1 MVRGEVR
8 LVGLALEA
16 GGVKG
21 FTHIATLKL
30 LDMYDV
36 RLNMIAGSSAGAI
49 VGALYAMYGD
59 ADKVYEEFS
68 TNVVSFMKDKSLKS
82 SVPMFELVI
91 KKALISLD
99 DYYQFFK
106 ALFGRI
112 KFSQLKTKLVVVAFD
127 CENRESMV
135 IDEGFL
141 VDAVLASC
149 TVPGVFEPT
158 YLCGTKVLDGG
169 VLSPLPTE
177 ELRKRGMDR
186 IIASLF
192 EEEIPDYQT
201 QFGLLSTLDSIKNQ
215 EILRQEMQIADFVF
229 DYPVQAEWSE
239 FERYESI
246 YNEALKIAMDRRDEF
261 ENFIRR

>member
-1 MVRGEVR
+1 MI
-8 LVGLALEA
+8 GLALEA

-21 FTHIATLKL
+21 FSHIATLKI
-30 LDMYDV
+30 LDAYDV
-36 RLNMIAGSSAGAI
+36 KLDMIAGSSAGAI

-59 ADKVYEEFS
+59 ADKVYEVFS

-82 SVPMFELVI
+82 SVPIFELVI

-106 ALFGRI
+106 AIFGRT
-112 KFSQLKTKLVVVAFD
+112 KFSDLKTKLVVVTFD
-127 CENRESMV
+127 CESRESIV

-158 YLCGTKVLDGG
+158 YLCGVKVLDGG

-177 ELRKRGMDR
+177 ELNERGIDK
-186 IIASLF
+186 IIASMF
-192 EEEIPDYQT
+192 SEEIPDYQT
-201 QFGLLSTLDSIKNQ
+201 QFDLLSTLDSIKNQ
-215 EILRQEMQIADFVF
+215 EILRQERQLADFVF
-229 DYPVQAEWSE
+229 DYDVQAEWSE
-239 FERYESI
+239 FEKYESV
-246 YNEALKIAMDRRDEF
+246 YNDALRIAMDRRDEF
-261 ENFIRR
+261 ENFLGR